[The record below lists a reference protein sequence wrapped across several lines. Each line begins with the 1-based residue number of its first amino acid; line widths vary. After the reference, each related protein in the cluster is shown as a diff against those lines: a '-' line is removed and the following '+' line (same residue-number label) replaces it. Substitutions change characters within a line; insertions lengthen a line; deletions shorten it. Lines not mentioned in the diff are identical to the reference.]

1 MPHQSEVRFWTNLP
15 RMGAP
20 RSKMFSNAASPN
32 KRDTGSSSENVDVS
46 GIYWSRLNVLNE
58 DTLVDDFSPGRAG

>member
-1 MPHQSEVRFWTNLP
+1 MPHPCQSEVRFWTNLP

-20 RSKMFSNAASPN
+20 LSKMFSNAASRN

-46 GIYWSRLNVLNE
+46 GIYWSRLNLLNE
-58 DTLVDDFSPGRAG
+58 DS